1 MGSTINIVNMGVGN
15 IVQSSSNDLL
25 QKSLQDSV
33 ADVEAIE
40 EELDEQLKF
49 LGEEVDQG
57 FAQIGELCKQG
68 MSIAKSIGNTFGSE
82 KLALGLGAV
91 ACVGSAVM
99 GAMQKMDEAK
109 AHNEALD
116 KLLRL
121 KKKIASEKLATTEML
136 SEKAEKARTRLLK
149 WVDAETEKKFDYALM
164 TSSAFALQQSNMLRV
179 MLIYRQSY
187 YCKILTDFLC
197 SEYRAWKRGQ
207 HCCSQNRPSYYDVN
221 YKIVQDLFGERKVA
235 NVLPKI
241 CKKDIL
247 SGADVYALMDTS
259 LLGPTLCEYGLKDVD
274 RKQLESLPSGIS
286 QSAKFLLNE
295 NPAYKSYKKQS
306 FWFKYEEPSL
316 IIGSALII
324 VLLVI
329 VLFSWLDW
337 YAWIEWTLGIII
349 SLAGTWLIGVGI
361 DDLKLSDDVFDKAR
375 SAQMKMGGY
384 VEIFRPDFSKKSVA
398 WAGVSGAMKGLL
410 SSFE

>member
-1 MGSTINIVNMGVGN
+1 MVVDNS
-15 IVQSSSNDLL
+15 VQSSSNNLL

-33 ADVEAIE
+33 ADIEAIE
-40 EELDEQLKF
+40 EELDEQFKI

-68 MSIAKSIGNTFGSE
+68 MSIAKSIGNAFDSE

-91 ACVGSAVM
+91 ACVGGAVF

-121 KKKIASEKLATTEML
+121 KKKIASEKLATIEIL
-136 SEKAEKARTRLLK
+136 SGKAEKVRARLQKL
-149 WVDAETEKKFDYALM
+149 VDVEAEKKFDYATI
-164 TSSAFALQQSNMLRV
+164 TSSKFSLQQSNMLRV

-197 SEYRAWKRGQ
+197 LEYKAWKRGQ
-207 HCCSQNRPSYYDVN
+207 HCCSQNRPCYYDVN
-221 YKIVQDLFGERKVA
+221 YNIVQDLFGERNVA

-241 CKKDIL
+241 CKNETL
-247 SGADVYALMDTS
+247 SGADVYALVDTS
-259 LLGPTLCEYGLKDVD
+259 LLGPALCEYGLKNIKG
-274 RKQLESLPSGIS
+274 KQFESLPSGIS
-286 QSAKFLLNE
+286 QSAKFLLKE
-295 NPAYKSYKKQS
+295 NPAYKSYKKQL

-324 VLLVI
+324 VLLV
-329 VLFSWLDW
+329 VGLFSWLDW

-349 SLAGTWLIGVGI
+349 SLGGTWLIGVGI
-361 DDLKLSDDVFDKAR
+361 DELKLGDDIFDKAR
-375 SAQMKMGGY
+375 AAQMRMGGY